1 MSNQRNIS
9 KADSYFYYN
18 LKNILENGYS
28 DDSQV
33 VRPHWADGTPAHTK
47 YILNV
52 QETYDLQHE
61 LPITSL
67 RPIACKMAFGEILWI
82 YRDASNDLDLLRD
95 KYGVTWWDSW
105 DIGNRTIGS
114 CYGHTV
120 SKYHLFDNLIHELK
134 TNPFGRRHI
143 MSLWQNEE
151 LSKEH
156 GLDPCCFMTTWSVT
170 EQDGVYRLHLKLEQ
184 RSSDYIVAGHINK
197 MQYVALQM
205 LVARE
210 AGMQVGTFTHSV
222 TNLHIYDR
230 HIDAARELMRRY
242 EEELQKRDL
251 PNPTLELNPVSTLQ
265 NVMPSDFVLADY
277 EPLGKLPRLELA
289 I

>member
-1 MSNQRNIS
+1 MSETKTSR
-9 KADSYFYYN
+9 ADRYFYRN
-18 LKNILENGYS
+18 LKQILEYGYG
-28 DDSQV
+28 DDSQS

-52 QETYDLQHE
+52 QETYDLSRE

-82 YRDASNDLDLLRD
+82 YRDASNDLNVLRD

-105 DIGNRTIGS
+105 DIGDRTIGS

-120 SKYHLFDNLIHELK
+120 RKYNLFENLIRELK
-134 TNPFGRRHI
+134 TNPFSRRHI
-143 MSLWQNEE
+143 MSLWQNDE
-151 LSKEH
+151 LQEQH

-170 EQDGVYRLHLKLEQ
+170 GDKGIYRLHLKLEQ

-197 MQYVALQM
+197 MQYAALQM

-210 AGMQVGTFTHSV
+210 VGMEVGTFTHSV

-230 HIDAARELMRRY
+230 HEDAARELIRRF
-242 EEELQKRDL
+242 EEELPKIEL
-251 PNPTLELNPVSTLQ
+251 PNPTLKLKEGTTLQ
-265 NVMPSDFVLADY
+265 DIMPGDFILEDY
-277 EPLGKLPRLELA
+277 KPLEKLPRLELA